1 MRSRRIMCPDK
12 HDRNLLVIES
22 ATIFVLTDSGRILR
36 KNTPDHA
43 AGPRFHLLGCP
54 SGNVAR
60 IRHDVGE
67 GTARAIESLA
77 AGEPDFPHPDSTPIH
92 LDDYLRLLA
101 AEAQVERY
109 DMGLVWTFP
118 DRLDYEHPA
127 ALAGSDTPA
136 GDCLLAHLTER
147 GMPEA
152 LTALGFV
159 NVGEFWAPWGASRSM
174 ATRSRPSPLR
184 SA

>member
-1 MRSRRIMCPDK
+1 MCPDK

-127 ALAGSDTPA
+127 ALSGSGYARGRLLARSSDQA
-136 GDCLLAHLTER
+136 GDARGPNGVGVRER
-147 GMPEA
+147 RRVLGAVGCVA
-152 LTALGFV
+152 LHGDEIASIAFTVGLG
-159 NVGEFWAPWGASRSM
+159 PAS
-174 ATRSRPSPLR
+174 A
-184 SA
+184 